1 MASIHA
7 RATFCVNMCPYPQRA
22 TLSSYGVQSGD
33 DHGSAASAVAATS
46 ATRSAASSEPTSSE
60 SAAAA
65 LAAAEPASTE
75 PASQPAC

>member
-33 DHGSAASAVAATS
+33 NHGSAAGAVAALS
-46 ATRSAASSEPTSSE
+46 ATSSEPASSEP
-60 SAAAA
+60 AAAA